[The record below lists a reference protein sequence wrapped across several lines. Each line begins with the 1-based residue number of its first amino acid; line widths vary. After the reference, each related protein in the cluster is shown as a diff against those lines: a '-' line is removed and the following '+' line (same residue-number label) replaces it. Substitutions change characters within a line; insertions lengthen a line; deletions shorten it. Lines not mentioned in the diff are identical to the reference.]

1 MSHSKHTKP
10 TNGIFDP
17 IDLRGIRV
25 RNRVWLPPMCMYAV
39 EAQDGKPTPF
49 HFQHYVSRALGGF
62 GMVITESTAVS
73 AEGRISPNDC
83 GLWNDDQVQAW
94 KWIVDGIKRAGAVA
108 AVQLNHAGRKASS
121 GDYRIGFEGQTV
133 PSEQGGWQ
141 PVGPSDIAF
150 DGMVSPHALTTE
162 EIHGI
167 IADFAAAARRALD
180 AGFQAIEIHA
190 AHGYL
195 LSQFL
200 DPLVNTRTD
209 EYGGS
214 LERRMKLTLDVVD
227 AVRGTIPSD
236 MPLIVR
242 ISATD
247 WAEHGWDLDQSVELA
262 RALRDHGVDL
272 VDVSTGGIMPGVS
285 IPVEPNYQVPFA
297 ETIRREARIPVSAVG
312 LITKPKQAQKIIAS
326 GKADVVEIGRAA
338 LREPYWP
345 LKAAHKLGLS
355 RDEIP
360 YPAAYTR
367 GAYR

>member
-180 AGFQAIEIHA
+180 AGR
-190 AHGYL
+190 
-195 LSQFL
+195 S
-200 DPLVNTRTD
+200 R
-209 EYGGS
+209 
-214 LERRMKLTLDVVD
+214 
-227 AVRGTIPSD
+227 AVRSAATTA
-236 MPLIVR
+236 MPEEPPTN
-242 ISATD
+242 SASSSARRRVMAKASASST
-247 WAEHGWDLDQSVELA
+247 A
-262 RALRDHGVDL
+262 RAR
-272 VDVSTGGIMPGVS
+272 
-285 IPVEPNYQVPFA
+285 
-297 ETIRREARIPVSAVG
+297 
-312 LITKPKQAQKIIAS
+312 S
-326 GKADVVEIGRAA
+326 GTAG
-338 LREPYWP
+338 
-345 LKAAHKLGLS
+345 S
-355 RDEIP
+355 
-360 YPAAYTR
+360 
-367 GAYR
+367 